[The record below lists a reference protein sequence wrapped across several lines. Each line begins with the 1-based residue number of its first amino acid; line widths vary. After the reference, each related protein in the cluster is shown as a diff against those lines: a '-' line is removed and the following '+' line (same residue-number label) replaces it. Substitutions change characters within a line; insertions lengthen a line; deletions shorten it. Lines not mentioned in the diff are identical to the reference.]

1 MKLLWRHRLCV
12 LSLVVLASV
21 QASVGAGSANPSRKA
36 LSSYGVV
43 LGAINKVVI
52 LYFPERI
59 LTRTAIT
66 PERLEHLYQYK
77 LEIRDLPSAIQR
89 EALLAQ
95 LNKTSISISGRT
107 PDVRTAVLL
116 YDGAGRR
123 VASMYFAQGGTRGA
137 INSDAGAI
145 TGGVYAWAKSVMKGF
160 SK

>member
-1 MKLLWRHRLCV
+1 MKNWPRLFVLL
-12 LSLVVLASV
+12 LVVLASV
-21 QASVGAGSANPSRKA
+21 QASVGAASANRSKKA

-43 LGAINKVVI
+43 PKAISRVVI

-66 PERLEHLYQYK
+66 PERLERLYQYK

-89 EALLAQ
+89 DALLAR
-95 LNKTSISISGRT
+95 LKKTSISISGNM

-116 YDGAGRR
+116 YDGTGRR
-123 VASMYFAQGGTRGA
+123 VVSMYFARGGTRGA

-145 TGGVYAWAKSVMKGF
+145 AGGVYGWAKSMMTGL
-160 SK
+160 SD